1 MAVLFYLY
9 REAKR
14 LIELNNRLKEDYE
27 TVSAK
32 YAEIIGHQNPKQR
45 IKHVTQLKNKIY
57 QLEQVRWL
65 TVLLLAI
72 FAYIWYPF
80 LMELLPWY

>member
-1 MAVLFYLY
+1 LY
-9 REAKR
+9 REIKR
-14 LIELNNRLKEDYE
+14 NIELHNRLKEDYE
-27 TVSAK
+27 QINEK

-65 TVLLLAI
+65 AVLLLVT

-80 LMELLPWY
+80 LMEIPWY